1 MTNNQP
7 TETQET
13 PQTSE
18 ASTETRIE
26 NPTAESKKSNRT
38 FLIAAIVI
46 VIALA
51 AVIILA
57 F

>member
-13 PQTSE
+13 SQTSE
-18 ASTETRIE
+18 ASTETRRE
-26 NPTAESKKSNRT
+26 NQTAESKKSNRT

-51 AVIILA
+51 AVIIWA

>member
-1 MTNNQP
+1 MDEEQMTNNQP

-26 NPTAESKKSNRT
+26 TSTAESKNFYGKRRD
-38 FLIAAIVI
+38 
-46 VIALA
+46 
-51 AVIILA
+51 
-57 F
+57 

>member
-26 NPTAESKKSNRT
+26 TSTAESKKSNKN

-51 AVIILA
+51 AVIIWA